1 MDYDCSMSL
10 NVISWN
16 ATNQV
21 VIFRYEREIQF
32 LLFTRFSEN
41 PLEKQTKHESQNRS
55 NGKFQGAT
63 GILKR

>member
-16 ATNQV
+16 VTNQV

-41 PLEKQTKHESQNRS
+41 PLEK
-55 NGKFQGAT
+55 
-63 GILKR
+63 

>member
-21 VIFRYEREIQF
+21 EIFRYEQEIQF

-41 PLEKQTKHESQNRS
+41 PLEK
-55 NGKFQGAT
+55 
-63 GILKR
+63 

>member
-1 MDYDCSMSL
+1 MFDSEDKRNWVANLTMDYDCSMSL

-32 LLFTRFSEN
+32 LLFTTFSEN
-41 PLEKQTKHESQNRS
+41 PLEK
-55 NGKFQGAT
+55 
-63 GILKR
+63 